1 MVLVDTS
8 VWVSH
13 FRWGNT
19 LLQTLL
25 LEDVVVC
32 HPLIIGEVAC
42 GHLRHRKEIIS
53 LLQALSTIKIPEHAE
68 VFEFL
73 EQKRLMGLGMGWI
86 DVHLLASA
94 FLNRVSIWTLDKK
107 LRAVATKLNVHYVT
121 FCE

>member
-25 LEDVVVC
+25 LEDIVVC

-42 GHLRHRKEIIS
+42 GRLKNRKEIIS
-53 LLQALSTIKIPEHAE
+53 LLQALPMVKMPEHAE
-68 VFEFL
+68 ALEFL

-86 DVHLLASA
+86 DV
-94 FLNRVSIWTLDKK
+94 I
-107 LRAVATKLNVHYVT
+107 Y
-121 FCE
+121 